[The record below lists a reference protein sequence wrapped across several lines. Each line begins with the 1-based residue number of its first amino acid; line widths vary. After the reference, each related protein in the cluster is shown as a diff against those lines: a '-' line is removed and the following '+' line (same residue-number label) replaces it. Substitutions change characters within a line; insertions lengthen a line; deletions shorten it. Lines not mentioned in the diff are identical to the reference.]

1 MKKVEK
7 IMEKIIENEEEIK
20 ELFNKESIDDLYR
33 FFLEKDNTL
42 TMEEFDNEVYDILE
56 NYSKTEITD
65 IDENELEKISGGK
78 KNLFQGALAASLSV
92 LTLGSSIN
100 PSVFAAG
107 STKVEGTK
115 VSKSSGIKSGIK
127 GKYPG
132 IREWISRNKKTIG
145 IVSGVATVAIITT
158 ILVIFGVSRH
168 KKQTV
173 KPPVA
178 DQPNPTPALSIGVPV
193 TASPTEVT
201 TSPTGRRLDVPGTP
215 PPPPPPP
222 APIPTVSTGDK
233 TSPERDALLKAIR
246 EGKKLKKAPPRS
258 SEHRAEETPTTP
270 HKGAL
275 MGGKS
280 LTGGKPID
288 PKAALAGLK
297 KHTPNPSDSGK
308 KTPPEED
315 NPWGDA
321 LSKLRHVGN
330 PPASGGAPAL
340 GTAGAPLGRGARRP
354 GNPPAPG
361 GAPLGRGTGGG
372 TSATGARR
380 PGNPPASGG
389 APGEPAPGGA
399 PAPGAPATEVALPE
413 GSGSGRGKKPLPPTP
428 PAVPGSEEKKKLGS
442 ASDGVSGETI
452 ELGET
457 PPSVSSIQFGDGTDE
472 FPAPSAPPAPS
483 ELLSGETDGVSVS
496 DAPLTE
502 NLPSTGGAPASGAPK
517 SGNPPSPEG
526 GGTSGSAS
534 SGTTINYSKGRFTRM
549 QAMGEIQQNIADS
562 EERIRKLEREN
573 RDQMKLPP
581 NERRVIQRLIV
592 EERENIEKLR
602 KQLSDLDREL
612 PPD

>member
-33 FFLEKDNTL
+33 FFLEKDSTL

-178 DQPNPTPALSIGVPV
+178 DQPNPTPALPIDVLV
-193 TASPTEVT
+193 TALPTEVT
-201 TSPTGRRLDVPGTP
+201 TSPTGRRLDVPGT

-275 MGGKS
+275 MGGTS

-288 PKAALAGLK
+288 PTAALAGLK

-330 PPASGGAPAL
+330 PPASGGAPAP

-354 GNPPAPG
+354 GNP
-361 GAPLGRGTGGG
+361 
-372 TSATGARR
+372 
-380 PGNPPASGG
+380 
-389 APGEPAPGGA
+389 PAPGGA

>member
-33 FFLEKDNTL
+33 FFLEKDSTL

-65 IDENELEKISGGK
+65 VDENELEKISGGK

-115 VSKSSGIKSGIK
+115 VSKSSGIKSGMK

-178 DQPNPTPALSIGVPV
+178 DQPNPTPALPIGVPV

-215 PPPPPPP
+215 PPPPPP

-233 TSPERDALLKAIR
+233 TSSGHDALLKAIR

-258 SEHRAEETPTTP
+258 SEHRAEETPTTA
-270 HKGAL
+270 HKRPPV
-275 MGGKS
+275 GGKS

-315 NPWGDA
+315 NFIENARRGLKPVKKLSPPEGEAPATDA
-321 LSKLRHVGN
+321 
-330 PPASGGAPAL
+330 PAPGGSPAPGAPAPGG
-340 GTAGAPLGRGARRP
+340 GTSAPGARRP
-354 GNPPAPG
+354 GNPPTSGGTPPVTGAPG
-361 GAPLGRGTGGG
+361 TAVASPGRGTPV
-372 TSATGARR
+372 T
-380 PGNPPASGG
+380 
-389 APGEPAPGGA
+389 
-399 PAPGAPATEVALPE
+399 GAPATEVALPE

-428 PAVPGSEEKKKLGS
+428 PAVPGSEEKK
-442 ASDGVSGETI
+442 
-452 ELGET
+452 
-457 PPSVSSIQFGDGTDE
+457 
-472 FPAPSAPPAPS
+472 
-483 ELLSGETDGVSVS
+483 
-496 DAPLTE
+496 
-502 NLPSTGGAPASGAPK
+502 N
-517 SGNPPSPEG
+517 
-526 GGTSGSAS
+526 
-534 SGTTINYSKGRFTRM
+534 
-549 QAMGEIQQNIADS
+549 
-562 EERIRKLEREN
+562 
-573 RDQMKLPP
+573 
-581 NERRVIQRLIV
+581 
-592 EERENIEKLR
+592 
-602 KQLSDLDREL
+602 
-612 PPD
+612 